1 MRKQCIRVSNALML
15 TKFKYIFRVMKLAS
29 FLGVLSISSVFAAN
43 VESQSMRV
51 NIEAN
56 HTMASEVLK
65 QIEDQT
71 DYLE

>member
-1 MRKQCIRVSNALML
+1 
-15 TKFKYIFRVMKLAS
+15 MKLAS

-71 DYLE
+71 DYLFVYNKNDFCRCTS